1 MKIEAIRLT
10 PEMAS
15 RKFQVLD
22 FLRRYCAAHGG
33 NPSLSEIAAAC
44 NTNKPR
50 VQDAIRKLEREGLVD
65 RVAGVARGVSPV
77 SDDVLVLRQLESRG
91 YIINPPGLAL
101 LDLDEDGRLT
111 VTPAPVTKSS
121 LPPDRARAHGAGRSG
136 ASSHGEEE
144 SRAPR

>member
-77 SDDVLVLRQLESRG
+77 SDDVLVLRQLEARG
-91 YIINPPGLAL
+91 YIINPPGMAL

-111 VTPAPVTKSS
+111 VTKSS
-121 LPPDRARAHGAGRSG
+121 LPTTRARAHGAGRSG

-144 SRAPR
+144 GRAAR